1 MAAPFAQWR
10 RILTSA
16 PLMTWANLAVRAL
29 GMLALLPLVL
39 AVSTPAEVV
48 VWMLLANAA
57 VYVAIADFG
66 CLPTFSR
73 AVAQAPAGPHDLPSI
88 VGAMRHVYVRVA
100 AVTFVAMLAIG
111 IAALVGPM
119 VALRSQT
126 GPWIAATAVLF
137 GATASVFGNQYL
149 AFLTGMNQVA
159 ICQRTLASTG
169 LAGVLTG
176 ILLLLAAKDPFAAI
190 VAQQAWALL
199 GVARCAALATRFNHG
214 QRLSAVGRT
223 DAEIVAWIWPSIWRS
238 GVSTLLTLGALQ
250 FGNFVIAQ
258 VPDRAASASY
268 LLSQRILQAISQFAQ
283 APFYSRIPLMNQLH
297 AAGDDGAKRTV
308 ASSAMRQSHWVF
320 ALGFIA
326 AGLVGQ
332 AALRMVGSS
341 VDFASPLIWGTLGV
355 AMMGERYG
363 AMHLQLYST
372 TNHIVW
378 HVAALRHGVA
388 FVAIGLVLWPFV
400 GLLAVPAALLVAYWG
415 FYVPYCT
422 RLSYGAMGDSVA
434 GFEKTVLWPPF
445 ALMLVYV
452 TVSLVFAPT

>member
-1 MAAPFAQWR
+1 MAAALAQWR
-10 RILTSA
+10 RIVTSA

-29 GMLALLPLVL
+29 GLLALLPLVL

-48 VWMLLANAA
+48 VWMLLTNAA

-88 VGAMRHVYVRVA
+88 IGTMRHVYVRVA
-100 AVTFVAMLAIG
+100 AVTFVVMLAVG

-119 VALRSQT
+119 VGLRSQT
-126 GPWIAATAVLF
+126 GAWIAAAAVLF
-137 GATASVFGNQYL
+137 GATVSVFGNQYV
-149 AFLTGMNQVA
+149 AFLTGMDQVA
-159 ICQRTLASTG
+159 TCQRTLAVTG

-176 ILLLLAAKDPFAAI
+176 ILLLLAAKDAFAAI
-190 VAQQAWALL
+190 VAQQAWTMV
-199 GVARCAALATRFNHG
+199 GVSRCAALATRINHG
-214 QRLSAVGRT
+214 QRLSAIGRA
-223 DAEIVAWIWPSIWRS
+223 DAGTVAWIWPGIWRS

-250 FGNFVIAQ
+250 LGNFVVAQ

-283 APFYSRIPLMNQLH
+283 APFYSRIPVMNRLH
-297 AAGDDGAKRTV
+297 AAGDDDAKQTV

-326 AGLVGQ
+326 AGSVGQ
-332 AALRMVGSS
+332 VALQMVGSS
-341 VDFASPLIWGTLGV
+341 VDFASPLIWGTLGM

-378 HVAALRHGVA
+378 HVAALRHGAA
-388 FVAIGLVLWPFV
+388 FLATGLVLWPFV
-400 GLLAVPAALLVAYWG
+400 GLFAVPVALLVAYWG
-415 FYVPYCT
+415 LYVPYCT
-422 RLSYGAMGDSVA
+422 RLSYGAMGDSAA
-434 GFEKTVLWPPF
+434 GFEASVLWPPLT
-445 ALMLVYV
+445 LMLIYV
-452 TVSLVFAPT
+452 TATLVFAHT